1 MCRLADLTA
10 GREGGSAVQ
19 VGVVGRWRG
28 APLSL
33 LGPAF
38 FCRWRRATTIWERS
52 RPSSVF
58 TQRREAH
65 AMSTGVRREKG
76 AYKHHS
82 SVSVVRQFFLY
93 KLIVGGL
100 KPAVKTPG

>member
-19 VGVVGRWRG
+19 VRVVGRWRG

-38 FCRWRRATTIWERS
+38 FCRWRRATTIWERC
-52 RPSSVF
+52 VY
-58 TQRREAH
+58 T
-65 AMSTGVRREKG
+65 EKG
-76 AYKHHS
+76 GPCDEH
-82 SVSVVRQFFLY
+82 
-93 KLIVGGL
+93 GC
-100 KPAVKTPG
+100 

>member
-1 MCRLADLTA
+1 M
-10 GREGGSAVQ
+10 
-19 VGVVGRWRG
+19 
-28 APLSL
+28 
-33 LGPAF
+33 
-38 FCRWRRATTIWERS
+38 
-52 RPSSVF
+52 F

-65 AMSTGVRREKG
+65 AMSMGVRREKG

-82 SVSVVRQFFLY
+82 SVSVVWQFFHY